1 MGAENAVLGGAV
13 IASAVDDT
21 FLEWNTPGM
30 GRRFQARSSSQICRQ
45 RPCEEVVKNNASF
58 ASFLSSKNQGF
69 GLISVVKKMTMEI
82 VMSYD
87 PNDGAMDDMYER
99 ISDELYPEQKTQAIG
114 EFTAERLRSF
124 YVDNPGVMR
133 PAVEALL
140 EAQRLQDDG
149 HFAAAVVFAV
159 SSTELLL
166 KAAILTPVVH
176 GLVHI
181 ESLADVVVEN
191 TLSGPGYTRY
201 AKLLARLFAEFVGID
216 IHSLRRPEST
226 AKLLAECDA
235 QRGLRN
241 RIVHSGAS
249 ATEAQARTG
258 AAIATA
264 VFNQIVDP
272 MLHQLGLS
280 VVDGGQIHL
289 RQYGN

>member
-1 MGAENAVLGGAV
+1 
-13 IASAVDDT
+13 
-21 FLEWNTPGM
+21 
-30 GRRFQARSSSQICRQ
+30 
-45 RPCEEVVKNNASF
+45 
-58 ASFLSSKNQGF
+58 
-69 GLISVVKKMTMEI
+69 MTMEI
-82 VMSYD
+82 LMSYD

-99 ISDELYPEQKTQAIG
+99 ISDELYPEHKTQAIG

-216 IHSLRRPEST
+216 IQSLRRPESA

-289 RQYGN
+289 RQYSN